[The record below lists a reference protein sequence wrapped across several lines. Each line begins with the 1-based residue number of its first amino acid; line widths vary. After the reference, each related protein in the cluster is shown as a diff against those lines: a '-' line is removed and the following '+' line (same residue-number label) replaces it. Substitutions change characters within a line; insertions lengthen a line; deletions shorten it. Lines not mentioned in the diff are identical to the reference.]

1 MRGKFPAR
9 GLPAREAWGDGKSSP
24 AVAALLLLLL
34 SASDSLGPP
43 LRHEG
48 FTMRPPAN
56 FRMARMDLF
65 HGTRVGGVTP
75 GGGTRYLSAAL
86 MDGDGEDAAS
96 LLLFVADATLTLGP
110 SSRDTLSTQVV
121 RHFND
126 ELKQPFSMERA
137 EIVDGRVQVLGSI
150 REGSQLRRVLVAAWP
165 GEGRHVVATASVPSG
180 RWDALSP
187 KLAESFATLRVEPP
201 VSGQPPQR
209 YVWAFLAMIAAM
221 FFISV
226 GLWRRRQSLRGDLDG
241 R

>member
-1 MRGKFPAR
+1 MP
-9 GLPAREAWGDGKSSP
+9 
-24 AVAALLLLLL
+24 VILLLLL

-43 LRHEG
+43 LRQEG
-48 FTMRPPAN
+48 FVVRPPVN

-65 HGTRVGGVTP
+65 HGTEVGGVTP

-96 LLLFVADATLTLGP
+96 LLLFVADSTLTLGP
-110 SSRDTLSTQVV
+110 SSRDSLSTQVMH
-121 RHFND
+121 HFND
-126 ELKQPFSMERA
+126 ELRQPFAMERA

-150 REGSQLRRVLVAAWP
+150 REGSQLRRILVAAWP

-180 RWDALSP
+180 RWDALAP
-187 KLAESFATLRVEPP
+187 KLADSFSTMRVEPL
-201 VSGQPPQR
+201 SAGRPPQR
-209 YVWAFLAMIAAM
+209 YLWAFLAMIAAM

-226 GLWRRRQSLRGDLDG
+226 GLWRRRQSLRGDVDG